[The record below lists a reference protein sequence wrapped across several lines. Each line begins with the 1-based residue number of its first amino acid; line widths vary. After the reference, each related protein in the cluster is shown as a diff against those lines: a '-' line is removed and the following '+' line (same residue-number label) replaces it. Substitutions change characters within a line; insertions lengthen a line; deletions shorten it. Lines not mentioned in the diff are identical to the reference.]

1 MKNNTDI
8 KWLAA
13 PEVHDFPAALS
24 YLRLIYEDA
33 AASILVEK
41 LKAAPATEFKA
52 KDILRA
58 SQLAVLS
65 GDNFHLTADLKKIK
79 KETALSPILLVRDS
93 ANEKV
98 IIADGYHR
106 TCAVYYLNEDAVIPC
121 RIV

>member
-1 MKNNTDI
+1 MKNNDSI
-8 KWLAA
+8 KWLDA

-33 AASILVEK
+33 AASVLVEK
-41 LKAAPATEFKA
+41 LKAAPGTEFKA

-58 SQLAVLS
+58 SQLPVLP
-65 GDNFHLTADLKKIK
+65 GDNIHLTADLKKIK
-79 KETALSPILLVRDS
+79 KDISLSPILLVRDS

-98 IIADGYHR
+98 VIADGYHR
-106 TCAVYYLNEDAVIPC
+106 TCAVYSLNEDAVIPC

>member
-1 MKNNTDI
+1 MPAI
-8 KWLAA
+8 KWLDA

-24 YLRLIYEDA
+24 YLRLLYADA
-33 AASILVEK
+33 AASVLVEK
-41 LKAAPATEFKA
+41 LKAAEAASFKA

-58 SQLAVLS
+58 SQLLVLP
-65 GDNFHLTADLKKIK
+65 GDNTHLTADLKKIK
-79 KETALSPILLVRDS
+79 KEISLSPILLVRDS

-106 TCAVYYLNEDAVIPC
+106 TCAVYSLDEDAVIPC